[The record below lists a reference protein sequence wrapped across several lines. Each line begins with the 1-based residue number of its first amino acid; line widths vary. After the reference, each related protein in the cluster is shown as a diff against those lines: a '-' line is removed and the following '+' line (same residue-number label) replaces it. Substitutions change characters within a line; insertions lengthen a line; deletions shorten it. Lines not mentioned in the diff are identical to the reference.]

1 MRGSM
6 KRNVILSIIIGIL
19 TTYLP
24 IWQWD
29 GVQAAGA
36 VACSVMAWM
45 LIQGTEPEGREHE
58 RR

>member
-1 MRGSM
+1 M

-29 GVQAAGA
+29 GDQAAGA
-36 VACSVMAWM
+36 VACSVM
-45 LIQGTEPEGREHE
+45 T
-58 RR
+58 

>member
-19 TTYLP
+19 TTYLQ

-29 GVQAAGA
+29 GAQAAGD

-45 LIQGTEPEGREHE
+45 LIQGTEPEE
-58 RR
+58 RKQA

>member
-1 MRGSM
+1 M

-19 TTYLP
+19 TTYLQ

-29 GVQAAGA
+29 GAQAAGD

-45 LIQGTEPEGREHE
+45 LIQGTEPEE
-58 RR
+58 RKQA